1 MLFAKYLLAFVA
13 PWTAALLASG
23 VCVAQPNASV
33 LSPIETKAAL
43 SHGPW
48 PPPPLA
54 DAGNAFSFNKD
65 AVQLGRRLFF
75 DKRLSKDGEMSCS
88 TCHKPA
94 KAFTDGMATF
104 NGRNTPS
111 LLNAAYERWYGWD
124 GAADSIWSQSLRPLL
139 AKHEMAATPES
150 LQKRLMSNPSLTRDY
165 RKVFS
170 DKTETLDSSALAVN
184 LSKAIGAFVAT
195 LVSQKSKFDLFREAL
210 VEGDSAKAATYP
222 TEARRGFQI
231 FVGKGQCNVCHV
243 GPMFSNG
250 EFGDTGIGFFVR
262 PGVVD
267 SGRHGGIAELL
278 ASSHNLLS
286 AQSTATEL
294 EKQKTRYV
302 SAQHRN
308 FGEFKVPSLRNAA
321 KTAPYMHNGS
331 IKTLEAVVAHYS
343 NLNLDRL
350 HADGEQ
356 ILKPLNLTA
365 QEQADLVSFLKTL

>member
-1 MLFAKYLLAFVA
+1 MCFAKFLLALF
-13 PWTAALLASG
+13 TILCSSTTSLAQSNT
-23 VCVAQPNASV
+23 VV
-33 LSPIETKAAL
+33 LSAMEIKAAL

-48 PPPPLA
+48 PLAPQA
-54 DAGNAFSFNKD
+54 DAGNELSFNKD
-65 AVQLGRRLFF
+65 AVNLGRRLFF
-75 DKRLSKDGEMSCS
+75 DKRLSKSGDMSCS

-111 LLNAAYERWYGWD
+111 LLNAAFERWYGWD

-150 LQKRLMSNPSLTRDY
+150 LQKRVLGNSSLTRDY

-170 DKTETLDSSALAVN
+170 DKSENVDSPALAVR
-184 LSKAIGAFVAT
+184 LSKALGAFVAT
-195 LVSQKSKFDLFREAL
+195 LVSKQSTFDLFRDAL
-210 VEGDSAKAATYP
+210 GEGDVAKAAAYP
-222 TEARRGFQI
+222 ISAQRGFQI

-267 SGRHGGIAELL
+267 TGRHGGIAELL

-286 AQSTATEL
+286 SRSTATEL

-302 SAQHRN
+302 SQQHRN
-308 FGEFKVPSLRNAA
+308 FGEFKVPSLRNVAQ
-321 KTAPYMHNGS
+321 TAPYMHNGS
-331 IKTLEAVVAHYS
+331 VKSLEAVVAHYS